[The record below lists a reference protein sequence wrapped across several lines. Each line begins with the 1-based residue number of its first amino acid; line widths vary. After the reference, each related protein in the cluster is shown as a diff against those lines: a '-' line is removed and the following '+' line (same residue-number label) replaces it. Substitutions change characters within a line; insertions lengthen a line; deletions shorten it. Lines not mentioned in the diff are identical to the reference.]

1 MQVSL
6 RTGSLSGAVWSAN
19 CGWISLSNSVAYV
32 QTDSFWPGLLD
43 SNGLPYAWEWLN
55 FGRTGI
61 DPNADPD
68 HDGRSNMQEY
78 LAGTDPNNGGDY
90 LHITAYGFGREGATA
105 SLTWTSVANRF
116 YHIDETPA
124 LGTGAWTENAL
135 GLISPDGWSTT
146 RTFSDALATNRF
158 YRIRVSLPL
167 GP

>member
-1 MQVSL
+1 MQKERL
-6 RTGSLSGAVWSAN
+6 TR
-19 CGWISLSNSVAYV
+19 SVRRVA
-32 QTDSFWPGLLD
+32 
-43 SNGLPYAWEWLN
+43 
-55 FGRTGI
+55 GRYGPVARAT
-61 DPNADPD
+61 P
-68 HDGRSNMQEY
+68 
-78 LAGTDPNNGGDY
+78 
-90 LHITAYGFGREGATA
+90 GFGREGATA

-146 RTFSDALATNRF
+146 RTFSDALATNRC